1 MLAMRRRRVG
11 SDGRGIHQRYHVYWM
26 RDIWYYDIEYMKI
39 YNITLSIDIEQEI
52 LNITKLNKYIK
63 IYNIILTIDIQIF
76 KERYWILYNNLE
88 YWYWM
93 GDIGYY
99 DIKYTQKYNIILS
112 IDIEGEILDIMILNI
127 QKYIT

>member
-1 MLAMRRRRVG
+1 
-11 SDGRGIHQRYHVYWM
+11 M

-39 YNITLSIDIEQEI
+39 YNITLSIDIEREI

-99 DIKYTQKYNIILS
+99 DIEYTKIYYIILN
-112 IDIEGEILDIMILNI
+112 IDIELSFISYERYWILKEIS
-127 QKYIT
+127 